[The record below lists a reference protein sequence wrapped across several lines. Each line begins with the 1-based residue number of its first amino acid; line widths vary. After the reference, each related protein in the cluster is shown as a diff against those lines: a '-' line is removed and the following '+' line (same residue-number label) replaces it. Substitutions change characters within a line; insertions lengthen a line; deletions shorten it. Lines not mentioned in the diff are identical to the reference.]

1 MQVKRSV
8 KEMLIILNFNTIVKY
23 WTGGLFLNFII
34 GTILDFPA
42 KTLAMI
48 LVEKVG
54 RKYPYMGGSFVTGT

>member
-1 MQVKRSV
+1 M
-8 KEMLIILNFNTIVKY
+8 
-23 WTGGLFLNFII
+23 FLNFII